1 MKNTSIVLRAFLF
14 VLMIPL
20 SFNQVKAT
28 PLSVKITSQTNV
40 QGCNGGSNGS
50 ATATATGGTSP
61 YNYVWSTTPT
71 QSGATVITLTAGT
84 YTVTVTDALS
94 NTASTSVTI
103 TQPSVLTATTSS
115 TNNTSCV
122 NPNGTA
128 TVVASGGIAPYA
140 YFWAPIQ
147 KVSTTVSNLPPGT
160 YTTVV
165 ADATGCSTTATA
177 TVGGTAAPLVAVF
190 ATPSCLSPCTG
201 TVAASVSGGAPP
213 YTYLWSNGVTVT
225 NASGLC
231 PAYYTCNVTDNAGC
245 RDSAGASVAVNC
257 SCFNSYNQPICIVT
271 LDTATNK
278 CEIIW
283 GRTNSPPSGGYGQ
296 FNIYRNIN
304 NVPVLVHSQPLNV
317 LSEYIDPNSNPSA
330 GPVTYEITTVD
341 SCGESALSPSHT
353 SIYLTTA
360 AGHNSYILNW
370 TPYGGFTPI
379 QYRIYRGPSLSK
391 LKAIDSVASN
401 ILTYT
406 DNNPPI
412 GSYYVVEAESP
423 NGPCIATTHG
433 PGKSSIS
440 LLSGGF
446 SNGFNTGTL
455 LGVTTLDNNITNLNV
470 YPNPSNGVFTLNYTI
485 DGNDNVSITIIN
497 ELGQEVYTEQ
507 KGINNGP
514 HTEQLNLENLASGIY
529 TLHVQTNAGL
539 SVRKLL
545 IMGNR

>member
-1 MKNTSIVLRAFLF
+1 MKNTAIVLRAFLF
-14 VLMIPL
+14 VLIIPL
-20 SFNQVKAT
+20 FFNQVKAT
-28 PLSVKITSQTNV
+28 PLKVTITNQTNV
-40 QGCNGGSNGS
+40 QGCNGQSNGN
-50 ATATATGGTSP
+50 ATATATGGTTP

-71 QSGATVITLTAGT
+71 QSGYMVINLTAGT

-103 TQPSVLTATTSS
+103 TQPSVLTATIST
-115 TNNTSCV
+115 TNNTSCL

-128 TVVASGGIAPYA
+128 TVVASGGTPQYA
-140 YFWAPIQ
+140 YFWAPMQ
-147 KVSTTVSNLPPGT
+147 QVTTSVSNLPPGT
-160 YTTVV
+160 YTCSV
-165 ADATGCSTTATA
+165 ADEEGCSATATA
-177 TVGGTAAPLVAVF
+177 TVGGTAAPFVAVF
-190 ATPSCLSPCTG
+190 ATPSCLTPCTG
-201 TVAASVSGGAPP
+201 TVAAMVSGGVLP
-213 YTYLWSNGVTVT
+213 YTYLWSNGVTAT
-225 NASGLC
+225 SASALC

-245 RDSAGASVAVNC
+245 RDSMGALVAVNC

-283 GRTNSPPSGGYGQ
+283 GRNSSPPAAGYGY
-296 FNIYRNIN
+296 FNIYREN
-304 NVPVLVHSQPLNV
+304 NNLPVLVHSQALNV

-341 SCGESALSPSHT
+341 SCGESALSQSHI
-353 SIYLTTA
+353 SIYLTTT

-370 TPYGGFTPI
+370 TAYVGFTPT
-379 QYRIYRGPSLSK
+379 QYMIYRGASLSK
-391 LKAIDSVASN
+391 LKAIDSVAN
-401 ILTYT
+401 YILTYT
-406 DNNPPI
+406 DNNPPV
-412 GSYYVVEAESP
+412 GSYYVVEAVSP
-423 NGPCIATTHG
+423 NGPCVPTTHK
-433 PGKSSIS
+433 PGKASIS

-446 SNGFNTGTL
+446 SNGFNTGKL

-485 DGNDNVSITIIN
+485 DGNDNVNISIIN

-507 KGINNGP
+507 KGINTGP
-514 HTEQLNLENLASGIY
+514 HSEQLNLGSLASGIY
-529 TLHVQTNAGL
+529 TLRVQSDAGI